1 MKRKGISQKPLNWF
15 LALCVLLSL
24 ASILPAAA
32 LGLQFPVCTNS
43 SVQQYP
49 AISGNIVVWQDYRNS
64 SADIYGKNLSTGQ
77 EFPICTNTANQ
88 DCPAISG
95 NIVVWYDY
103 RNGTPDI
110 YGYDLSTS
118 QEFPICT
125 NASDQY
131 YPSISGTVVVWSDY
145 RNGNWDIYGYDIS
158 TRLEFPVCTNAAP
171 QAFSAIS
178 GDIVVWEDYRN
189 GTPDIYGYDLS
200 RSQEFSICTAAGI
213 QWEPKISGNIVVWV
227 DYRNDYTNIYG
238 YNLSTSQEFPVCTN
252 ALGQDTPAVSG
263 TIVVWLDFRHMA
275 IETSNT
281 DIYGYDLST
290 GQEFPVCT
298 NASDQYYPSI
308 SGTVVVW
315 HDYRNNSD
323 IYGSDLHAAPTQLTA
338 SAVSTSQINLA
349 WTDNGSF
356 ETGYKIERK
365 MGATGTYTQ
374 IATVGANVTS
384 YANTDLTAATAYYY
398 RVRAYNGTGDS
409 DFSNEANATTLPNPP
424 AAPLYLGAYAVSP
437 TQINLAWWDASSNE
451 TGFKIER
458 KTGATGTWAQIA
470 TLGAN
475 VTSYANTG
483 LTANTQ
489 YYYRACAYNA
499 GGDSAFSNEANAT
512 TGALPGP
519 TSLIASAKST
529 SQITLNWT
537 DNSTN
542 ETGFKIERKTGATGT
557 YALIATVGANLVT
570 YSNTGLT
577 VNTTYYYRIYAYNA
591 TGNSVYSNI
600 ANATPASLPAPS
612 NLRLTAVS
620 NTQINLAWW
629 DNSTTETGF
638 KIERKTGS
646 AGTWAQIATVG
657 ANITSYS
664 NTGLA
669 GATTYYYRVR
679 ANAGTANSLYSNEP
693 YATTYAVAAP
703 TNLVASI
710 ASTTSATLTWTDNAT
725 NETGFKIERKTGIT
739 GAYAQIATVGANIL
753 TYTDTGLAGYT
764 DYYYRVRAY
773 NGSGNSTY
781 SNEAGIVPAIG
792 TPRYLG
798 AYAVSLTQINLAWW
812 DAASNETGFMIERK
826 TGSAGAWAQIA
837 TVGANVT
844 SYANISLTAATTYY
858 YRVRAYNA
866 SGNSAYSNEAYAT
879 TYALNAPTSL
889 VASIA
894 TATSAKLTWVDNST
908 NETGFSIERK
918 TGITGAYAQIAT
930 VGANVVTYTN
940 TGLTG
945 YTDYYYRVRA
955 YNASGNS
962 TYSNEVGIAPA
973 IGTPR
978 YLGAYTVSLT
988 QINLAWWDAATNE
1001 TGFKIERKT
1010 GSTGAWA
1017 QIATVGA
1024 NVVSYSNTGLAA
1036 STAYYYRVRAY
1047 NGSGNSAYSN
1057 EASATT
1063 LPTVPAAPSSLT
1075 ATAASNTQ
1083 INLAW
1088 TDNATN
1094 ETGVKIERKTGASG
1108 TYAQIATLGAN
1119 VTSYADTGLTA
1130 VTAYYYRVRAYNA
1143 SGNSAYS
1150 NETNAKT
1157 YALATPTGLSAAV
1170 VFDPFPTQAIDL
1182 SWSDAN
1188 FFEFGFEIERKTGA
1202 SGTYAQIATT
1212 GMDITTYRNTSLAA
1226 NTQYYYRVRAYNSI
1240 GSSNYSNEANA
1251 TTPN

>member
-1 MKRKGISQKPLNWF
+1 MYEP
-15 LALCVLLSL
+15 
-24 ASILPAAA
+24 
-32 LGLQFPVCTNS
+32 
-43 SVQQYP
+43 SVE
-49 AISGNIVVWQDYRNS
+49 
-64 SADIYGKNLSTGQ
+64 SA
-77 EFPICTNTANQ
+77 F
-88 DCPAISG
+88 
-95 NIVVWYDY
+95 
-103 RNGTPDI
+103 
-110 YGYDLSTS
+110 
-118 QEFPICT
+118 
-125 NASDQY
+125 
-131 YPSISGTVVVWSDY
+131 SISPSVAGHFTWNAEGTQMTFTPSAPLQEVTTYTLTLAATSTDVG
-145 RNGNWDIYGYDIS
+145 RNQM
-158 TRLEFPVCTNAAP
+158 AAP
-171 QAFSAIS
+171 
-178 GDIVVWEDYRN
+178 V
-189 GTPDIYGYDLS
+189 
-200 RSQEFSICTAAGI
+200 
-213 QWEPKISGNIVVWV
+213 
-227 DYRNDYTNIYG
+227 
-238 YNLSTSQEFPVCTN
+238 
-252 ALGQDTPAVSG
+252 
-263 TIVVWLDFRHMA
+263 
-275 IETSNT
+275 
-281 DIYGYDLST
+281 
-290 GQEFPVCT
+290 
-298 NASDQYYPSI
+298 
-308 SGTVVVW
+308 
-315 HDYRNNSD
+315 
-323 IYGSDLHAAPTQLTA
+323 
-338 SAVSTSQINLA
+338 
-349 WTDNGSF
+349 
-356 ETGYKIERK
+356 
-365 MGATGTYTQ
+365 
-374 IATVGANVTS
+374 S
-384 YANTDLTAATAYYY
+384 YA
-398 RVRAYNGTGDS
+398 
-409 DFSNEANATTLPNPP
+409 FTTVTNPP

-470 TLGAN
+470 TVGAN

-512 TGALPGP
+512 TGALPAP
-519 TSLIASAKST
+519 SSLIASAKST

-557 YALIATVGANLVT
+557 YALIATVGANVVT

-620 NTQINLAWW
+620 NTQINLTWW
-629 DNSTTETGF
+629 DNSTTEIRF

-679 ANAGTANSLYSNEP
+679 ASAGIANSLYSNEP

-798 AYAVSLTQINLAWW
+798 TWVVSLTQINLAWW
-812 DAASNETGFMIERK
+812 DAASNETGFKIERK
-826 TGSAGAWAQIA
+826 TGSTGAWAQIA

-844 SYANISLTAATTYY
+844 SYANTGLTAATTYY

-889 VASIA
+889 AASIA
-894 TATSAKLTWVDNST
+894 TATSARLTWVDNAT

-918 TGITGAYAQIAT
+918 TGITGTYAQIAT

-978 YLGAYTVSLT
+978 YLGAYAVSPT
-988 QINLAWWDAATNE
+988 QINLAWWDAASNE

-1010 GSTGAWA
+1010 GSTGTWT

-1024 NVVSYSNTGLAA
+1024 NVVSY
-1036 STAYYYRVRAY
+1036 
-1047 NGSGNSAYSN
+1047 
-1057 EASATT
+1057 
-1063 LPTVPAAPSSLT
+1063 
-1075 ATAASNTQ
+1075 
-1083 INLAW
+1083 
-1088 TDNATN
+1088 TN
-1094 ETGVKIERKTGASG
+1094 
-1108 TYAQIATLGAN
+1108 
-1119 VTSYADTGLTA
+1119 TGLTA
-1130 VTAYYYRVRAYNA
+1130 TTAYYYRVRAYNA

-1150 NETNAKT
+1150 NEAAATT
-1157 YALATPTGLSAAV
+1157 YALLTPTGLNAAAASS
-1170 VFDPFPTQAIDL
+1170 TQINL
-1182 SWSDAN
+1182 SWSDTNTA
-1188 FFEFGFEIERKTGA
+1188 ETGFKIERKTGA
-1202 SGTYAQIATT
+1202 TGAYAQIATT
-1212 GMDITTYRNTSLAA
+1212 GANVTTYSNTGLTAA
-1226 NTQYYYRVRAYNSI
+1226 TIYYYRVRAYN
-1240 GSSNYSNEANA
+1240 GSGNSNYSNEANA
-1251 TTPN
+1251 TTP